1 MSKGIDKM
9 TADELAEAIDAVD
22 AEIGEAGATID
33 KARKAQRRHLSRK
46 DDLVNALNDRIRA
59 TGPDLTLGDDRG

>member
-1 MSKGIDKM
+1 MAAIDKM
-9 TADELAEAIDAVD
+9 DRDALEEVIVDIDNQV
-22 AEIGEAGATID
+22 GEHGKVIARE
-33 KARKAQRRHLSRK
+33 RKATRTLLAKK